1 MKTPVAFIIFNRPD
15 TTARVFEAIRQA
27 KPPLLLVIAD
37 GARVSK
43 SGEAEKCTATRA
55 IIDGVDWECEVRTN
69 YSDINLGCKR
79 RVSSGLDWVF
89 SEVEEA
95 IILEDDCLPAPSFF
109 SFCENLLEKYR
120 HDLRVTMISGDCFW
134 DSQNENNIS
143 YQFSKYG
150 GIWGWASWRRAW
162 QHYDVDMK
170 TWPEYKQS
178 GVVNSFFDSD
188 GERNFWSKIFDVA
201 YSSGIDT
208 WDHQWVYSRW
218 IQGGLDIAPSVNLVS
233 NIGFRAD
240 GTHTTVNDNLL
251 ADMAVKDIWEIK
263 HPATTIRNKAL
274 DNYIFNEIYNR
285 RSSITDIAK
294 KIISK
299 VFS

>member
-1 MKTPVAFIIFNRPD
+1 MKTPVAFIVFNRPD
-15 TTARVFEAIRQA
+15 TTGKVFEAIRQA

-37 GARVSK
+37 GARASK
-43 SGEAEKCTATRA
+43 SGEAEKCAATRA

-69 YSDINLGCKR
+69 YSDVNLGCKR

-109 SFCENLLEKYR
+109 LFCENLLEKYR
-120 HDLRVTMISGDCFW
+120 YDERIAMISGDRFW
-134 DSQNENNIS
+134 DNQSNNAS

-162 QHYDVDMK
+162 QQYDVEMK

-178 GVVNSFFDSD
+178 GLIDSFFDSD
-188 GERNFWSKIFDVA
+188 SERKFWSKIFDVA
-201 YSSGIDT
+201 YSGGIDT

-218 IQGGLDIAPSVNLVS
+218 IQGGLDISPSLNLVS
-233 NIGFRAD
+233 NIGFRPD
-240 GTHTTVNDNLL
+240 GTHTTANDNLL
-251 ADMAVKDIWEIK
+251 ADMPVEDIWEIK
-263 HPATTIRNKAL
+263 HPTATIRNKAL
-274 DNYIFNEIYNR
+274 DDYVFNEIYNR

-294 KIISK
+294 KIVGKI
-299 VFS
+299 FS